1 MLIKTFEGID
11 MNDALKK
18 DKKELGGEAVILSS
32 RKVVKT
38 RPGSGKGPSGGKDP
52 GVVVTAG
59 LPQLDPPWAKH
70 LPDSPV
76 HEPSP
81 RPDLFDPEG
90 LQEMI
95 SRMERE
101 WGPGSSREVQN
112 LLAKIERLGGGEG
125 LSAQESSFDPVAA
138 AHRMLSDSGFSQ
150 EDQDDLVEGFRLLS
164 YQPVDWSPSQV
175 QSLLQFLIAQKMDVT
190 GSLFS
195 ERKTAGRPHVLLFV
209 GPTGVGKTTTIAKI
223 AAGLVARQHRTVGLL
238 NLDTYRIGAVEQLR
252 IYGDLMGVPVEVVS
266 APARLAG
273 AIDRLRN
280 NDVVLVDSAGRSE
293 GGVEEF
299 APFLSILKGG
309 AAWDFSLVLVVSAT
323 QKSEDLHRTVLRFG
337 KARPDALV
345 VTKVDETGSLG
356 SLYPLLAHG
365 RMPVSYVATGQKVPE
380 DIELAHGGR
389 LAQWMIEGWSRDG
402 SSVRA

>member
-18 DKKELGGEAVILSS
+18 VKREMGGEAVILSS
-32 RKVVKT
+32 RKVD
-38 RPGSGKGPSGGKDP
+38 RPRSGGGRGQSKGPDS

-59 LPQLDPPWAKH
+59 LPQVDPPWAKH
-70 LPDSPV
+70 LPDSPGP
-76 HEPSP
+76 EPGPVLSEA
-81 RPDLFDPEG
+81 EG
-90 LQEMI
+90 LHELI

-101 WGPGSSREVQN
+101 WGPDSSREIRN
-112 LLAKIERLGGGEG
+112 LLSKIERLGVGEP
-125 LSAQESSFDPVAA
+125 AMNSSPPFDPVDA
-138 AHRMLSDSGFSQ
+138 AHRILSDAGFPS
-150 EDQDDLVEGFRLLS
+150 EDQEDLVEGFRLLS

-175 QSLLQFLIAQKMDVT
+175 QSLLQFLISQKMDVT

-195 ERKTAGRPHVLLFV
+195 ERKTAGRPHVILFV

-223 AAGLVARQHRTVGLL
+223 AAGLVARYRKPVGLL

-252 IYGDLMGVPVEVVS
+252 IYGDLMGVPVEVVPGAS
-266 APARLAG
+266 RLAG
-273 AIDRLRN
+273 AIERLRE
-280 NDVVLVDSAGRSE
+280 NDVILVDSAGRSE
-293 GGVEEF
+293 GGEEDI
-299 APFLSILKGG
+299 APFLSVLAKEAG
-309 AAWDFSLVLVVSAT
+309 WDFSLVLVVAAT

-337 KARPDALV
+337 KSRPDALV

-365 RMPVSYVATGQKVPE
+365 RIPVSYVGTGQKVPE
-380 DIELAHGGR
+380 DIEPAHGGR

-402 SSVRA
+402 SGVRA

>member
-18 DKKELGGEAVILSS
+18 VKRELGGEAVILSS
-32 RKVVKT
+32 RKVDKS
-38 RPGSGKGPSGGKDP
+38 RQGPRKGPAALPEP

-59 LPQLDPPWAKH
+59 LPQIDPPWAKH
-70 LPDSPV
+70 LPEIP
-76 HEPSP
+76 
-81 RPDLFDPEG
+81 PEG
-90 LQEMI
+90 ISGSILSGVEGLGETI

-101 WGPGSSREVQN
+101 WGPGSSRELQV
-112 LLAKIERLGGGEG
+112 LLAKIERLGGGEPG
-125 LSAQESSFDPVAA
+125 SLPVSSFDPVAE
-138 AHRMLSDSGFSQ
+138 AHRILSESGFPPEDQ
-150 EDQDDLVEGFRLLS
+150 EDLAEGFRLLS
-164 YQPVDWSPSQV
+164 YQPVEWSHSQV

-195 ERKTAGRPHVLLFV
+195 ERKGPGRPHVILFV

-223 AAGLVARQHRTVGLL
+223 AAGLVARHHRPVGLL

-266 APARLAG
+266 GPGRLAG
-273 AIDRLRN
+273 AIERLKD
-280 NDVVLVDSAGRSE
+280 NDVILVDSAGRSE
-293 GGVEEF
+293 GGVEDIT
-299 APFLSILKGG
+299 PFLSILSSE

-323 QKSEDLHRTVLRFG
+323 QKSTDLERTVRRFG
-337 KARPDALV
+337 KSRPDSLV
-345 VTKVDETGSLG
+345 VTKLDETGSLG

-365 RMPVSYVATGQKVPE
+365 RIPVSYVATGQKVPE

-389 LAQWMIEGWSRDG
+389 LAQWMVEGWSRDG
-402 SSVRA
+402 SGVRT